1 MFYHKFTRTK
11 LLFDKLDCWRNT
23 ILRSHFYCSTGCEEE
38 TLNHQSFQSQP
49 IQYKLAEKF
58 IPQLGF
64 HIAGQG
70 LHPQAAGMNT
80 FTYINYNKKKMT
92 ENFEIWMLNKITLN
106 REAKH
111 YLQKR
116 HVLYNIKL
124 VFVFLN
130 AA

>member
-1 MFYHKFTRTK
+1 M
-11 LLFDKLDCWRNT
+11 LFDKLDCWRNT

-80 FTYINYNKKKMT
+80 FTYINYNKKKNDRKFRDMDVKQ
-92 ENFEIWMLNKITLN
+92 N
-106 REAKH
+106 
-111 YLQKR
+111 
-116 HVLYNIKL
+116 NIKQRSQALFTEKTCL
-124 VFVFLN
+124 V
-130 AA
+130 